1 MHFALIE
8 RAIRGERV
16 LALPNGIKRLLRI
29 ATRDGLKRELD
40 DELAFHFEMWKKEF
54 LDGGMSDGDADAA
67 AHNRFGDLEAF
78 RRYGYDRADRRA
90 RCESTRDWLVEW
102 MQDVR
107 FAARHLRK
115 APAFTAIAVLTLA
128 LGIGA
133 NTAIFSVVRHLLMSP
148 LPYPK
153 GDRVVALKVFA
164 KPTVVA
170 GLASIDVNGPAEAP
184 LPLRDAWLKRARTFE
199 QVGGIAQDYFILL
212 PDGRQDTVGYASITS
227 NFLDLLGVRPSLGRA
242 FRPDEEREGP
252 AHHVAM
258 LSHRW
263 WMTAY
268 GGSEDAIGKTLLHD
282 NQAYTI
288 VGVMPER
295 FTIPMTRRQLDQ
307 ISNPTP
313 DIWLPTTIEN
323 AYSVFGL
330 LRRGVSAKAATA
342 ELQNITDGS
351 DWRGPRASIRHD
363 SLRAQAMRAQD
374 FLAPREVRT
383 IEVLFAAVAALL
395 LIACANVA
403 NLLLVRAWTRRR
415 EFAIRMGLGAGRAR
429 LVRLALTES
438 TLLALVA
445 GALGTAIAWQALRWI
460 VALRPLSLDAL
471 TGAHVDPTALVWT
484 ATISIV
490 TGILFGGAAAF
501 FVSSRNVGDLL
512 RSETRSSS
520 DRISTRIRSTL
531 IIAEI
536 ALSVALLVCA
546 GLLLRSFA
554 TLQDTPLGFDP
565 HNLVS
570 FDVILPHDINGSP
583 SAAAVKASIA
593 ERLAAVPGATA
604 AAIGFLPTAGFARR
618 PGLDVETDEG
628 ARPAGIDRYLKTLI
642 DPNYFRTTGI
652 RLIAGR
658 LPEASPSDVPP
669 DVSRSPAGGAPAVQI
684 VRELS
689 DEIVVNER
697 LARRIAPEG
706 SALGRRVRGQPGG
719 GGRGTKPSDAWS
731 TIVGIVEDVRL
742 PGAPDENRANQVYT
756 LAFNRLSPT
765 YVVRFASLPPHL
777 ESTLRRAVQTVNPTI
792 AGRRARVADDYLNEA
807 LAPTRF
813 MLALLGAFAV
823 IAIVLAAVGLYG
835 SIAYSVSLRTR
846 EIGIRVALG
855 ATPRGVVGLVVGDGA
870 RLILVGLSVGLAIA
884 AGTTRTI
891 SSLLYGVGTGDPT
904 TYASVALLVVSIS
917 MAASYLPARRASRID
932 AIDALRA
939 E

>member
-1 MHFALIE
+1 MDPFQRTLP
-8 RAIRGERV
+8 RGIR
-16 LALPNGIKRLLRI
+16 RLLRLPANRERI
-29 ATRDGLKRELD
+29 MRDD
-40 DELAFHFEMWKKEF
+40 DEELRFHLEMWIAEF
-54 LDGGMSDGDADAA
+54 RAAGMSEEQAIAEA
-67 AHNRFGDLEAF
+67 RRRFGNVDEY
-78 RRYGYDRADRRA
+78 RDHSRRRA
-90 RCESTRDWLVEW
+90 RRLDRWHRIVDWLAEW
-102 MQDVR
+102 LQDIR
-107 FAARHLRK
+107 FAVRHFKK

-133 NTAIFSVVRHLLMSP
+133 NTAIFSVVHHLLVSP
-148 LPYPK
+148 LPYPN

-164 KPTVVA
+164 KPTIVA
-170 GLASIDVNGPAEAP
+170 GLASIDVNGPREAS
-184 LPLRDAWLKRARTFE
+184 LPLRDAWLKRARSFE
-199 QVGGIAQDYFILL
+199 QVGGIAQDYLFLL
-212 PDGRQDTVGYASITS
+212 PDGRQDTVSYASITS
-227 NFLDLLGVRPSLGRA
+227 NLLDLLGVRPSLGRV
-242 FRPDEEREGP
+242 FRPDEERDGA
-252 AHHVAM
+252 AHNVAM
-258 LSHRW
+258 ISHRW
-263 WMTAY
+263 WMAAY
-268 GGSEDAIGKTLLHD
+268 AGSEDAIGKTLLHD
-282 NQAYTI
+282 DQRYTI

-307 ISNPTP
+307 ISNPEP
-313 DIWLPTTIEN
+313 DVWFPTTIEN
-323 AYSVFGL
+323 AYNLFGL
-330 LRRGVSAKAATA
+330 LRRGVSAKTATA

-351 DWRGPRASIRHD
+351 DWRGPGASIRHD

-415 EFAIRMGLGAGRAR
+415 EFAVRMGLGAGRAR

-471 TGAHVDPTALVWT
+471 TGARLDPAVLAWT
-484 ATISIV
+484 GAISIA

-512 RSETRSSS
+512 RSETRSSGDGVS
-520 DRISTRIRSTL
+520 IRIRSTL
-531 IIAEI
+531 IVAEI

-546 GLLLRSFA
+546 GLLVRSFA
-554 TLQDTPLGFDP
+554 TLQNTPLGFDP

-570 FDVILPHDINGSP
+570 FDVILPRDINGSP

-593 ERLAAVPGATA
+593 ERLAAVPGATG
-604 AAIGFLPTAGFARR
+604 AAIGFLPTAGFAMR
-618 PGLDVETDEG
+618 PGLDVETDG
-628 ARPAGIDRYLKTLI
+628 GVSPGGIDRYLKTLI
-642 DPNYFRTTGI
+642 APNYFRTAGI

-658 LPEASPSDVPP
+658 LPEPGPDDVPP
-669 DVSRSPAGGAPAVQI
+669 DVSRSPAGGAPPVRI

-689 DEIVVNER
+689 DEIVVNETF
-697 LARRIAPEG
+697 ARRIAPEG
-706 SALGRRVRGQPGG
+706 SALGRRVRAQAGL
-719 GGRGTKPSDAWS
+719 GGRGTKASDAWS

-742 PGAPDENRANQVYT
+742 PGAPDDSRANQVYT

-777 ESTLRRAVQTVNPTI
+777 ESTLRHAVQTVNPTI

-855 ATPRGVVGLVVGDGA
+855 ATPRGVVGLVVGDGI
-870 RLILVGLSVGLAIA
+870 RLIVVGVSLGLMIA

-891 SSLLYGVGTGDPT
+891 SSLLYGVGTGDSA
-904 TYASVALLVVSIS
+904 TYASIALLVVAIS
-917 MAASYLPARRASRID
+917 MAASYVPARRAARID
-932 AIDALRA
+932 AVDALRA

>member
-1 MHFALIE
+1 MT
-8 RAIRGERV
+8 
-16 LALPNGIKRLLRI
+16 LPSGIKRLFRI
-29 ATRDGLKRELD
+29 ATRSGLKHELD

-54 LDGGMSDGDADAA
+54 LETGMSHGDAEAA
-67 AHNRFGDLEAF
+67 ARNRFGDLEAF
-78 RRYGYDRADRRA
+78 RRYGYDRAERKA
-90 RCESTRDWLVEW
+90 RWESARDWLVEW

-107 FAARHLRK
+107 FAARHLRR
-115 APAFTAIAVLTLA
+115 APAFTAVAVLTLA

-133 NTAIFSVVRHLLMSP
+133 NTAIFSVVRHLLVSP
-148 LPYPK
+148 LPYPN

-164 KPTVVA
+164 KPTVFG
-170 GLASIDVNGPAEAP
+170 GLASIDVNAPREAP
-184 LPLRDAWLKRARTFE
+184 LPLRDAWLKRARSFE
-199 QVGGIAQDYFILL
+199 QVGGVAQDYFFLL
-212 PDGRQDTVGYASITS
+212 PDGRQDTVSYASITS
-227 NFLDLLGVRPSLGRA
+227 NFLDLLGVRPSLGRG
-242 FRPDEEREGP
+242 FRPDEEREGA
-252 AHHVAM
+252 AHNVAM
-258 LSHRW
+258 LSHSW
-263 WMTAY
+263 WMAAY

-307 ISNPTP
+307 LSNPAP
-313 DIWLPTTIEN
+313 DVWFPTTIEN
-323 AYSVFGL
+323 AYNVVGL
-330 LRRGVSAKAATA
+330 LRRGVSAEAATA

-351 DWRGPRASIRHD
+351 DWRGAGGSVRHD

-374 FLAPREVRT
+374 FLAPRDVRT
-383 IEVLFAAVAALL
+383 IEVLFAAVGALL
-395 LIACANVA
+395 LIACVNVA

-415 EFAIRMGLGAGRAR
+415 EFAVRMGLGAGRAR
-429 LVRLALTES
+429 LIRLALTES

-445 GALGTAIAWQALRWI
+445 GALGTVIAWQALHWI

-471 TGAHVDPTALVWT
+471 TGAHLDPTVLTWT
-484 ATISIV
+484 AIISIV

-520 DRISTRIRSTL
+520 DGISIRMRSTL
-531 IIAEI
+531 IVAEI

-546 GLLLRSFA
+546 GLLVRSFA
-554 TLQDTPLGFDP
+554 TLQETPLGFDP

-570 FDVILPHDINGSP
+570 FDIILPHDINGSP
-583 SAAAVKASIA
+583 SAAAVKAAIA

-604 AAIGFLPTAGFARR
+604 AAIGFLPTAGFAVR
-618 PGLDVETDEG
+618 PGLDIEADEG
-628 ARPAGIDRYLKTLI
+628 AGSAGIDRYLKTLI
-642 DPNYFRTTGI
+642 DPNYFRTAGI
-652 RLIAGR
+652 RVIAGR
-658 LPEASPSDVPP
+658 LPEPRPDDVPP
-669 DVSRSPAGGAPAVQI
+669 DVSRSPAAGAPPVRI

-689 DEIVVNER
+689 DEIVVNET

-706 SALGRRVRGQPGG
+706 SALGHRVRAQPGG
-719 GGRGTKPSDAWS
+719 GGRGTKTSDAWS
-731 TIVGIVEDVRL
+731 TIVGVVEDVRL
-742 PGAPDENRANQVYT
+742 PGAPDDNRANQVYT

-777 ESTLRRAVQTVNPTI
+777 ESTLRRAVQTVNPRI
-792 AGRRARVADDYLNEA
+792 AGRRVRIADDYLNEA

-823 IAIVLAAVGLYG
+823 VAILLAAVGLYG

-855 ATPRGVVGLVVGDGA
+855 ATPRGVVALIVGDGV
-870 RLILVGLSVGLAIA
+870 RLIIVGVSVGLMIA
-884 AGTTRTI
+884 VSTTRSV

-904 TYASVALLVVSIS
+904 TYASTALLVIAIAT
-917 MAASYLPARRASRID
+917 AASYVPARRAARID
-932 AIDALRA
+932 AVDALRA